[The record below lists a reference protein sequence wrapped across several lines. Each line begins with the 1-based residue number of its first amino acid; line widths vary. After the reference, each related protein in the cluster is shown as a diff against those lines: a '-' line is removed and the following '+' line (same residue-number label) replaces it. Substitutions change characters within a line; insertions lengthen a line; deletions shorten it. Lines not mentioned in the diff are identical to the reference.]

1 MRGPSLI
8 AGFLA
13 GCVVSLLLAPEQV
26 GAAPGPADFTAVIAR
41 SDAGVVHITTV
52 MRGSAQPRSRDDNVG
67 SGFVVDAA
75 GLIVTNR
82 HVVSGAERVR
92 VTIKGKGTFDAEILG
107 LDEATDVA
115 LLRVPTGG
123 LQALPMGDPRALRV
137 GQWVLAAGSPYQLSH
152 SWSAGIVSGLG
163 RRGVGVN
170 PRGYEDY
177 IQTDAAANLGNSGGP
192 LFSTDGRVVGV
203 VTAILSR
210 ATGSQGVTL
219 AVPIDVVTQSVARMR
234 GGRPATRPTLGV
246 RVREARVGATSGLRI
261 NRFDPQSRAQAA
273 GLRVGDVI
281 VGVGNTPVRRASD
294 LQRAVW
300 ARAANG
306 RILIVFMRESRRMQV
321 NVALR

>member
-1 MRGPSLI
+1 MRGPSLLTV
-8 AGFLA
+8 FLA
-13 GCVVSLLLAPEQV
+13 GCLVSHWV
-26 GAAPGPADFTAVIAR
+26 GTPGAEAEPQPTDFSAVIER
-41 SDAGVVHITTV
+41 VDPGVVHITTV
-52 MRGSAQPRSRDDNVG
+52 MRSPTQPRSRDDNVG

-82 HVVSGAERVR
+82 HVVSGAARVR
-92 VTIKGKGTFDAEILG
+92 VTVKGRGTVDAQVLG
-107 LDEATDVA
+107 TDEATDVA
-115 LLRVPTGG
+115 LLKVPLTG
-123 LQALPMGDPRALRV
+123 LTPVPLGDPRALKL

-192 LFSTDGRVVGV
+192 LFDSQGRVVGV

-210 ATGSQGVTL
+210 ATGHQGITL
-219 AVPIDVVTQSVARMR
+219 AVPIDAVTQSVTRLR
-234 GGRPATRPTLGV
+234 GGGAPARPSLGV
-246 RVREARVGATSGLRI
+246 RVREVRVGASVGLRI
-261 NRFDPQSRAQAA
+261 TRFDPGSSAQAA
-273 GLRVGDVI
+273 GMRAGDVI
-281 VGVGNTPVRRASD
+281 VAAGGAPIRTTAD

-300 ARAANG
+300 SRAKSG
-306 RILIVFMRESRRMQV
+306 RLLIVFDRGGRRMQL